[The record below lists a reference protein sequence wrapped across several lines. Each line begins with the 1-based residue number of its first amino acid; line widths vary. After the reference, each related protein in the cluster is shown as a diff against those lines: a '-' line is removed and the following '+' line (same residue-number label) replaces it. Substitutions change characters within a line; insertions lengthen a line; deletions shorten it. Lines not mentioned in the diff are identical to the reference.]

1 MPIRDT
7 DESEEPQADND
18 LLEYIDRRR
27 DYQARQRRRRFLV
40 AAVAALGVITLAL
53 AFSNVVL
60 MRRLAARTESPPVA
74 AAPTPAPSAEPA
86 PAPED
91 STSVAS
97 GPSTPPAEPAPP
109 SATRPPTASTGMVVE
124 STTPPAPGRSTTP
137 SNAGATDG
145 DSARRTARWLVQTHG
160 RLEAENRVTKVAD
173 FYSGSEQGAFWRRVL
188 VNVRQTPER

>member
-7 DESEEPQADND
+7 GESGEPQADSD

-40 AAVAALGVITLAL
+40 AAVAALGVIVIAL
-53 AFSNVVL
+53 VFSNVVL

-74 AAPTPAPSAEPA
+74 SAPTPVPSAAPA
-86 PAPED
+86 PAPEV

-97 GPSTPPAEPAPP
+97 GPTTPPAEPAPP
-109 SATRPPTASTGMVVE
+109 SATRPPTANTGMVLE
-124 STTPPAPGRSTTP
+124 STTPSAPRRSTTP
-137 SNAGATDG
+137 RHAGATDG

-160 RLEAENRVTKVAD
+160 RLEAESRVTKVAE
-173 FYSGSEQGAFWRRVL
+173 FYSGEQGAFWRRVL
-188 VNVRQTPER
+188 VNVRQAPER